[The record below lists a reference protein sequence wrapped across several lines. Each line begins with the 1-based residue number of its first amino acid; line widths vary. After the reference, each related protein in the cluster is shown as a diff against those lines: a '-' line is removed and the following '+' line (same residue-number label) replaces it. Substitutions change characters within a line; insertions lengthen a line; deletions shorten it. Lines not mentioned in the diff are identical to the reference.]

1 MKTVEKFKSGRNF
14 NAISVGEMSKL
25 SDFQLT
31 LGPSIT
37 IPGKVFVGKELE
49 TTGTEMSFQSFA
61 PNTETGFLHTHKNH
75 EELYILISGNGEF
88 QVDDEIFK
96 VGEGSIVRVSPDG
109 RRSIRNNGNKQ
120 LVSICIQYRSKS
132 FDESDANDGIIL
144 QDKVKW

>member
-49 TTGTEMSFQSFA
+49 TTGAEMSFQSFA

-88 QVDDEIFK
+88 QVEDEIFK

-120 LVSICIQYRSKS
+120 LVSICIQYRCKS